1 LKTTHDS
8 KEQNLTAIH
17 DINVRLD
24 RLTLEMSN
32 LSAFLDTQFK
42 RIAALQAE
50 LDLLPAARARR
61 EELRR
66 HIPSSLQ
73 RPGGNGQS
81 SP

>member
-8 KEQNLTAIH
+8 KEIH

-32 LSAFLDTQFK
+32 LSAFLDTQFR

-50 LDLLPAARARR
+50 LDLLPAARTRR

-66 HIPSSLQ
+66 QIPSFLE